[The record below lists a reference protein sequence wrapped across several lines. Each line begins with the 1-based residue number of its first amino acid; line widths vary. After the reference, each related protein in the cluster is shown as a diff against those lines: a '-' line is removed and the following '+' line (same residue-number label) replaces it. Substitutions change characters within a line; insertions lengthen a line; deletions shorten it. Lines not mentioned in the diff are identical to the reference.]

1 MQLHLHLN
9 PAAIPAL
16 PLDHIAC
23 ARLLCDACGRPGWW
37 WVLPAGAMAV
47 EIYNVCDFHSTEC
60 TYRFYISLCP
70 LCAPWLKNENR
81 AKQI

>member
-23 ARLLCDACGRPGWW
+23 ARLLCDACGGPGWW

-47 EIYNVCDFHSTEC
+47 EIYNVCDFSATEHTEC
-60 TYRFYISLCP
+60 TERFYLYLCVSTSI
-70 LCAPWLKNENR
+70 CG
-81 AKQI
+81 